1 LATKQI
7 KMENLN
13 TCPVSNFT
21 RMLGGKWKL
30 PIINTIR
37 KADKIR
43 FGKLHNSIPV
53 ISRKVLT
60 DQLKELA
67 KDGLIIRTAYSETPP
82 RVEYSLTDASRN
94 LCSVFKEIELWSN
107 AFIENN

>member
-1 LATKQI
+1 
-7 KMENLN
+7 MENLN
-13 TCPVSNFT
+13 ACPVSNFT
-21 RMLGGKWKL
+21 IMLGGKWKL

-37 KADKIR
+37 KTDNVR

-60 DQLKELA
+60 DQLRQLA
-67 KDGLIIRTAYSETPP
+67 KVGLIIRTPYAETPP
-82 RVEYSLTDASRN
+82 RVEYCLTNASIN

-107 AFIENN
+107 NFIEIN